1 MQLSPEEILQDYN
14 RILRL
19 YASNA
24 KVPGFRKG
32 KVPLEIAERLFGEKA
47 ARRLLEEK
55 VIPILRDEIK
65 KKAKPV
71 RNPIIT
77 DWNFSK
83 KEGLK
88 LEAEF
93 EEVPEY
99 DVEGYEGLKREV
111 EKEEITP
118 EQVVENTLK
127 DLQEQNTVLEK
138 KDGEA
143 EEGDHVFAI
152 IQMIDPETKKRLP
165 QEKYVIKV
173 DGKDEIASLFLGK
186 KKGDVFTFKRKYPQD
201 HPRKKLAGKEIV
213 HEVKVIEVRRPRRPE
228 LNDDF
233 ARKFR
238 YGSLEEMK
246 NKLRERA
253 EEQLS
258 RSREEK
264 IKEKILEALREKNP
278 IPVPEVLVDEEFRN
292 LATSTLMDLSA
303 RGTRISEEEW
313 LSLSPRIREEAE
325 KRLRDRFILLKIAEK
340 LGLEVDKKD
349 VKERIK
355 KMAEERGTTQKNI
368 RETLKKQG
376 ITEDELKKDILID
389 RALSHIREHV
399 IIKEVER
406 NERKEEK

>member
-1 MQLSPEEILQDYN
+1 MQLAPEEVLQDYN
-14 RILRL
+14 RILKAF
-19 YASNA
+19 ASNA

-55 VIPILRDEIK
+55 LIPILKEEIEK
-65 KKAKPV
+65 RAKPV
-71 RNPIIT
+71 RSPIIT
-77 DWNFSK
+77 NWDFSK
-83 KEGLK
+83 EEGLK
-88 LEAEF
+88 VEAEF

-99 DVEGYEGLKREV
+99 DVEGYEGLEIEV

-118 EQVVENTLK
+118 EQMVENTLK
-127 DLQEQNTVLEK
+127 ELQEQNTVLERK
-138 KDGEA
+138 NGEA
-143 EEGDHVFAI
+143 EEGDHVFAV
-152 IQMIDPETKKRLP
+152 IQMIDPETKKRFP
-165 QEKYVIKV
+165 QEKYMIKV
-173 DGKDEIASLFLGK
+173 NGKDEIASLFLGK
-186 KKGDVFTFKRKYPQD
+186 KKGEVFTFKRKYPQD
-201 HPRKKLAGKEIV
+201 HPRKKLAGKEII

-228 LNDDF
+228 LNDHF

-253 EEQLS
+253 EEQLL

-264 IKEKILEALREKNP
+264 IKGKILEALREKNP
-278 IPVPEVLVDEEFRN
+278 IPVPEVLVEEEFRN

-325 KRLRDRFILLKIAEK
+325 RRVRDRFILLKIAEK

-349 VKERIK
+349 VRERIK
-355 KMAEERGTTQKNI
+355 KMAEERGTTQKEV

-376 ITEDELKKDILID
+376 ITDDELRKDILVD
-389 RALSHIREHV
+389 KALSHVREHV
-399 IIKEVER
+399 IIKEVEG